1 MLVTIDELRQTAAQ
15 ILMNLGEDQTNADIA
30 SKIMV
35 WADAR
40 GVATH
45 GTYLLTPIA
54 KRAKAR
60 MIQLP
65 TQVTTIRDNS
75 GTGVL
80 DGNNGLGQVAAYRAM
95 KTSIEKAKKS
105 GLAITVVRNTN
116 NIGSLGY
123 YSLMAAHEGMIGIAM
138 TNGAPAIAPWGGAE
152 AFMGTN
158 PFSIGVPTY
167 TENPLIADMSSS
179 IVARGKIRAASRKK
193 TPIPQGWALDENGEP
208 TNDPDVALKGTLL
221 PMGGPKGAALAL
233 IVDVFAGML
242 SGSKYG
248 PDVKTFHELVG
259 HTGAGAF
266 LMAIKVDEFVADDV
280 FKALINEHLSAYKK
294 VKKAKGVAEILLPGE
309 IESRKERESRQHG
322 VEIDPQVM
330 EGLQEM
336 LGSTAHLGR
345 ETT

>member
-1 MLVTIDELRQTAAQ
+1 MIVPIDELRRIAAT
-15 ILMNLGEDQTNADIA
+15 ILANLGEDKANADIA
-30 SKIMV
+30 SSIMV

-54 KRAKAR
+54 KRAKAK
-60 MIQLP
+60 MIELP
-65 TQVTTIRDNS
+65 TQVTTIKDNS

-95 KTSIEKAKKS
+95 NTSIEKAKQS

-123 YSLMAAHEGMIGIAM
+123 YSLMAANEGMIGITM
-138 TNGAPAIAPWGGAE
+138 TNAAPAIAPWGGAE

-158 PFSIGVPTY
+158 PFSIAIPTF
-167 TENPLIADMSSS
+167 TENPLLADMSSS

-193 TPIPQGWALDENGEP
+193 TPIPPGWALDQNGEP
-208 TNDPDVALKGTLL
+208 TEDPDVALKGTLL
-221 PMGGPKGAALAL
+221 PIGGPKGAALAL
-233 IVDVFAGML
+233 IVDIFAGML

-248 PDVKTFHELVG
+248 PNVKTFHELVG
-259 HTGAGAF
+259 HTGVGAF
-266 LMAIKVDEFVADDV
+266 CMAVKVDEFMADDL
-280 FKALINEHLSAYKK
+280 FKKLINEHLAGYKN
-294 VKKAKGVAEILLPGE
+294 VKRAKGVSEIFLPGE
-309 IESRKERESRQHG
+309 IESRKERASRQNG
-322 VEIDPQVM
+322 IEVDSQVM

-336 LGSTAHLGR
+336 LGQAARPGR
-345 ETT
+345 ETS